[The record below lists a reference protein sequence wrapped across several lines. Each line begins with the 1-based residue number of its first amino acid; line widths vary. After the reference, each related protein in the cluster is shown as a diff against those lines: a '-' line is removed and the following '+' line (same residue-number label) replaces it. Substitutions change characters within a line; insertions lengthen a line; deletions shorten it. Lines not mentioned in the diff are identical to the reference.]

1 MENNNNNYRKKNW
14 NLINL
19 LHMYKNSILYKKSLS
34 VLSNQQKQLQ
44 LQSASTTKRK
54 EKQKSQI
61 VRIIQSKFMDNQYM
75 LFLIKLSTYSKFDQ
89 DDDFN
94 TFLSFLES
102 EYKFSKQFSSKEI
115 VLSLRY
121 TKNTKITPLVRSKIN
136 DQYNKD
142 FTISTI
148 AKAVN
153 ELFGCTL
160 NYKDDQSLFKDY
172 STFLEKRTQVI
183 LVNSKT
189 VSTYINRS
197 KSESE

>member
-1 MENNNNNYRKKNW
+1 M
-14 NLINL
+14 
-19 LHMYKNSILYKKSLS
+19 
-34 VLSNQQKQLQ
+34 SNQQKQLKLHSGSIKQ
-44 LQSASTTKRK
+44 K

-61 VRIIQSKFMDNQYM
+61 VRIIQSNFKDNQYM
-75 LFLIKLSTYSKFDQ
+75 LFLVKLSTYSKFDQ

-102 EYKFSKQFSSKEI
+102 KYKFSKQFSSKEI

-136 DQYNKD
+136 DQYNKN
-142 FTISTI
+142 FNISTI

-153 ELFGCTL
+153 ELFVCTL

-172 STFLEKRTQVI
+172 ATFLEEKRTQVI

-189 VSTYINRS
+189 ISTYINHS
-197 KSESE
+197 KFETE